1 MKLDVDY
8 LFILSIVV
16 ASVLLSTVTA
26 VLRKH
31 LKSGELRTYWELKSC
46 VLFWKFCPCGQI
58 IQNVSISQWVKMSHN
73 CLSGHIKPK
82 TGEKQDFMAFV

>member
-8 LFILSIVV
+8 LFILSIVA

-46 VLFWKFCPCGQI
+46 VLFWKF
-58 IQNVSISQWVKMSHN
+58 
-73 CLSGHIKPK
+73 
-82 TGEKQDFMAFV
+82 